1 VTGASKVGRIRQAA
15 SLISGRNQKIWG
27 IMKPIRIVLA
37 DDHNLVRSGLK
48 SLLSG
53 MPGVEVVAEATNGK
67 EAVALASSANPDV
80 VLMDIGMKELNGIEA
95 AAIIARDQP
104 SVRVIILSMHDTEDF
119 VSQAL
124 KAGAVGYVLK
134 DAAPLELE
142 FALQAVTN
150 GETYLS
156 PRVSRQVIQ
165 SYIRPPVAETGLE
178 ALTSRQKEILKAIA
192 TGRTTKQIAYDLGL
206 SIKTIETH
214 RAQIMERLDIHDVAG
229 LVRFSIRI
237 GLISAND

>member
-1 VTGASKVGRIRQAA
+1 
-15 SLISGRNQKIWG
+15 
-27 IMKPIRIVLA
+27 MKPIRIVLA

-53 MPGVEVVAEATNGK
+53 MRGVEVVAEATNGK
-67 EAVALASSANPDV
+67 EAVALAGSSNPDV

-95 AAIIARDQP
+95 AAIIARENP
-104 SVRVIILSMHDTEDF
+104 SVHVIILSMHDTQDF

-142 FALQAVTN
+142 FALQAVMQ

-156 PRVSRQVIQ
+156 PRVSSQVVQ
-165 SYIRPPVAETGLE
+165 SYIRPPDAESGLE
-178 ALTSRQKEILKAIA
+178 ALTARQREILKAIA

-214 RAQIMERLDIHDVAG
+214 RAQIMERLNIHDVAG

-237 GLISAND
+237 GLISADY

>member
-1 VTGASKVGRIRQAA
+1 
-15 SLISGRNQKIWG
+15 
-27 IMKPIRIVLA
+27 MKPIRIVLA
-37 DDHNLVRSGLK
+37 DDHNLMRSGLK
-48 SLLSG
+48 ALLSG
-53 MPGVEVVAEATNGK
+53 MPGVEVVAEATNGR
-67 EAVALASSANPDV
+67 EAVELVNSSNPDV

-95 AAIIARDQP
+95 AALIARDRP
-104 SVRVIILSMHDTEDF
+104 SVRVIMLSMHDTQDF
-119 VSQAL
+119 VLQAL

-156 PRVSRQVIQ
+156 PRVSRQVVQ
-165 SYIRPPVAETGLE
+165 SYIRPPDAETGLQ
-178 ALTSRQKEILKAIA
+178 ALSPRQREILKAIVI
-192 TGRTTKQIAYDLGL
+192 GRTTKQIAYDLGL

-214 RAQIMERLDIHDVAG
+214 RAQIMERLGIHDVAG

-237 GLISAND
+237 GLISAHD

>member
-1 VTGASKVGRIRQAA
+1 
-15 SLISGRNQKIWG
+15 
-27 IMKPIRIVLA
+27 MPIKIVLA

-48 SLLSG
+48 SLLMG
-53 MPGVEVVAEATNGK
+53 MQGVEVVAEATNGR
-67 EAVALASSANPDV
+67 EAVELARSASPDV

-95 AAIIARDQP
+95 AAIIARDNP
-104 SVRVIILSMHDTEDF
+104 SVRVIILSMHDTQDF

-124 KAGAVGYVLK
+124 KAGAAGYVLK

-150 GETYLS
+150 GESYLS
-156 PRVSRQVIQ
+156 PRVSRQVVQ
-165 SYIRPPVAETGLE
+165 SYIKPPPTEAGLE
-178 ALTSRQKEILKAIA
+178 VLTSRQKEILKAIA
-192 TGRTTKQIAYDLGL
+192 GGRTTKQIAYDLGL

-214 RAQIMERLDIHDVAG
+214 RAQIMERLGIHDVAG

-237 GLISAND
+237 GLISAHD

>member
-1 VTGASKVGRIRQAA
+1 
-15 SLISGRNQKIWG
+15 
-27 IMKPIRIVLA
+27 MKPIRILLA

-48 SLLSG
+48 SLLQG
-53 MPGVEVVAEATNGK
+53 MAGVEVVAEATNGR
-67 EAVALASSANPDV
+67 EAVDLVGTTKPDV

-95 AAIIARDQP
+95 AAIIAREQP
-104 SVRVIILSMHDTEDF
+104 SVRVIILSMHDTQDF

-124 KAGAVGYVLK
+124 KAGAAGYVLK

-142 FALQAVTN
+142 FALQAVTH

-156 PRVSRQVIQ
+156 PKVSRQVVQ
-165 SYIRPPVAETGLE
+165 SYVRPPDAETGLE
-178 ALTSRQKEILKAIA
+178 ALSPRQREILKAIVS
-192 TGRTTKQIAYDLGL
+192 GRTTKQIAYDLGL

-214 RAQIMERLDIHDVAG
+214 RAQIMDRLDIHDVVG

-237 GLISAND
+237 GMISAHD

>member
-1 VTGASKVGRIRQAA
+1 
-15 SLISGRNQKIWG
+15 
-27 IMKPIRIVLA
+27 MKPIRIVLA

-67 EAVALASSANPDV
+67 EAVALAGSSDPDV

-95 AAIIARDQP
+95 AAIIAREYP
-104 SVRVIILSMHDTEDF
+104 SVHVIILSMHDTQDF

-124 KAGAVGYVLK
+124 KSGAVGYVLK

-142 FALQAVTN
+142 FALQAVMQ

-156 PRVSRQVIQ
+156 PRVSSQVVQ
-165 SYIRPPVAETGLE
+165 SYIRPPDAESGRET
-178 ALTSRQKEILKAIA
+178 LTIRQREILKAIA

-214 RAQIMERLDIHDVAG
+214 RAQIMERLNIHDVAG

-237 GLISAND
+237 GLISADL

>member
-1 VTGASKVGRIRQAA
+1 
-15 SLISGRNQKIWG
+15 
-27 IMKPIRIVLA
+27 MKPIRILLA

-48 SLLSG
+48 SLLLG
-53 MPGVEVVAEATNGK
+53 MPGVEVVAEAKNGR
-67 EAVALASSANPDV
+67 EAVDLVATTNPDV

-95 AAIIARDQP
+95 ATIIAREKP
-104 SVRVIILSMHDTEDF
+104 SVRIIILSMHDTQDF

-142 FALQAVTN
+142 FALQAVTR

-156 PRVSRQVIQ
+156 PKVSRQVVQ
-165 SYIRPPVAETGLE
+165 SYVRPPVAETGLE
-178 ALTSRQKEILKAIA
+178 ALSPRQREILKAVVS
-192 TGRTTKQIAYDLGL
+192 GRTTKQIAYDLGL

-214 RAQIMERLDIHDVAG
+214 RAQIMDRLDIHDVVG
-229 LVRFSIRI
+229 LVRFAIRI
-237 GLISAND
+237 GMISAND

>member
-1 VTGASKVGRIRQAA
+1 MGT
-15 SLISGRNQKIWG
+15 
-27 IMKPIRIVLA
+27 MKPIRIVLA
-37 DDHNLVRSGLK
+37 DDHNLMRSGLK
-48 SLLSG
+48 ALLSG
-53 MPGVEVVAEATNGK
+53 MPGVEVVAEATNGR
-67 EAVALASSANPDV
+67 EAVELVNSSNPDV

-95 AAIIARDQP
+95 AALIARDRP
-104 SVRVIILSMHDTEDF
+104 SVRVIMLSMHDTQDF
-119 VSQAL
+119 VLQAL

-156 PRVSRQVIQ
+156 PRVSRQVVQ
-165 SYIRPPVAETGLE
+165 SYIRPPDAETGLQ
-178 ALTSRQKEILKAIA
+178 ALSPRQREILKAIVI
-192 TGRTTKQIAYDLGL
+192 GRTTKQIAYDLGL

-214 RAQIMERLDIHDVAG
+214 RAQIMERLGIHDVAG

-237 GLISAND
+237 GLISAHD

>member
-1 VTGASKVGRIRQAA
+1 
-15 SLISGRNQKIWG
+15 
-27 IMKPIRIVLA
+27 MKPIRIVLA
-37 DDHNLVRSGLK
+37 DDHNLMRSGLK
-48 SLLSG
+48 ALLSG
-53 MPGVEVVAEATNGK
+53 MPGVEVVAEATNGR
-67 EAVALASSANPDV
+67 EAVELVNSTNPDV

-95 AAIIARDQP
+95 AALIARDRP
-104 SVRVIILSMHDTEDF
+104 SVRVIMLSMHDTQDF
-119 VSQAL
+119 ILQAL

-156 PRVSRQVIQ
+156 PRVSRQVVQ
-165 SYIRPPVAETGLE
+165 SYIRPPDAETGLQ
-178 ALTSRQKEILKAIA
+178 ALSPRQREILKAIVI
-192 TGRTTKQIAYDLGL
+192 GRTTKQIAYDLGL

-237 GLISAND
+237 GLISAHD